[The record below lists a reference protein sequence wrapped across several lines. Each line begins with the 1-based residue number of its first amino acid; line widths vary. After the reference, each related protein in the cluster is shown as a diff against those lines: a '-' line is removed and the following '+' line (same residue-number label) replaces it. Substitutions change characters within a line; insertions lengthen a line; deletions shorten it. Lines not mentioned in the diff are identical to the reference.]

1 LTDINC
7 TVIHRGHIGDA
18 SLSRAFGVKGVMRVA
33 RNACT
38 STLVAATVLVAAGS
52 SLSLAQEQVLVSANV
67 AEVQRGYRT
76 TKLWGKTV
84 WNDRNERIGTIP
96 DVVIGQD
103 DVPFVILEVGGF
115 LGLGAHMVAVPF
127 KTLKIDEAG
136 RKIVLPGATRDALK
150 NFPEF
155 RFPR

>member
-1 LTDINC
+1 MLASPRSWPPRSWLRPGHRCHLRKNKFWSRPTLRRSKEV
-7 TVIHRGHIGDA
+7 TVR
-18 SLSRAFGVKGVMRVA
+18 LSCGGR
-33 RNACT
+33 
-38 STLVAATVLVAAGS
+38 L
-52 SLSLAQEQVLVSANV
+52 
-67 AEVQRGYRT
+67 
-76 TKLWGKTV
+76 

-103 DVPFVILEVGGF
+103 DVPFVILEVGSF

-136 RKIVLPGATRDALK
+136 RKIVLPDATRDALK

>member
-1 LTDINC
+1 
-7 TVIHRGHIGDA
+7 
-18 SLSRAFGVKGVMRVA
+18 M
-33 RNACT
+33 
-38 STLVAATVLVAAGS
+38 
-52 SLSLAQEQVLVSANV
+52 
-67 AEVQRGYRT
+67 
-76 TKLWGKTV
+76 WGKTV
-84 WNDRNERIGTIP
+84 WNNRNERIGTIP

>member
-1 LTDINC
+1 
-7 TVIHRGHIGDA
+7 
-18 SLSRAFGVKGVMRVA
+18 MRVA

-38 STLVAATVLVAAGS
+38 SALVIATVLVAAES
-52 SLSLAQEQVLVSANV
+52 WMSFAQEEVLVSANV

-76 TKLWGKTV
+76 SKLWGRTV
-84 WNDRNERIGTIP
+84 WNDRNERIGRIP

-115 LGLGAHMVAVPF
+115 LGLGAH
-127 KTLKIDEAG
+127 
-136 RKIVLPGATRDALK
+136 GATRDALK

>member
-1 LTDINC
+1 LRPT
-7 TVIHRGHIGDA
+7 
-18 SLSRAFGVKGVMRVA
+18 
-33 RNACT
+33 
-38 STLVAATVLVAAGS
+38 
-52 SLSLAQEQVLVSANV
+52 LSLAQEQVLVSANV